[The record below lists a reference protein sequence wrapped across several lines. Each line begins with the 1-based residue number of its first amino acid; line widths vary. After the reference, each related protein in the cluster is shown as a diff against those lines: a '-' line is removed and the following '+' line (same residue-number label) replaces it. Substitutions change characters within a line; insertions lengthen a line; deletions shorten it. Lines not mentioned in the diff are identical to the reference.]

1 MATTSSNSSAD
12 RELQVRVGVHC
23 NTDLIFLPAIKA
35 TGHTVYFGEAG
46 SAAPLARIAT
56 LLRPLYIVQLP
67 GDASAAVAAATAVV
81 DTDYVCCV
89 DTVTAGGEVY
99 TEMVWRFTVRGKNCC
114 AQSPC
119 THRRVQA

>member
-1 MATTSSNSSAD
+1 MSAVEAAVEAEALAAAC
-12 RELQVRVGVHC
+12 REL
-23 NTDLIFLPAIKA
+23 
-35 TGHTVYFGEAG
+35 G
-46 SAAPLARIAT
+46 SQMQPR
-56 LLRPLYIVQLP
+56 
-67 GDASAAVAAATAVV
+67 GNNAVAAATAVV